1 MKRREFSTALAC
13 STAMTSFAQQSPF
26 LKGRDFSEL
35 GKRAAIE
42 APANKIEVADFFW
55 YSCPHCNAFEPM
67 LEAWIAKLPS
77 DVQIRRVPVH
87 FRDDFEPQQRLY
99 FTLEAMGKVAELHG
113 KVFDEIHQRRNTLTT
128 NSQILA
134 WVETRREINAEQ
146 FKQLF
151 NSFSVVAKAKR
162 AKITQDEYALG
173 GVPALGVAGKY
184 YTDGSL
190 AQNMSRALQV
200 VDMLIQ
206 SERAIKARS

>member
-1 MKRREFSTALAC
+1 
-13 STAMTSFAQQSPF
+13 MTSFAQQSLY

-42 APANKIEVADFFW
+42 AAGNKIEVADFFW

-67 LEAWIAKLPS
+67 LEAWIAKLPA

-87 FRDDFEPQQRLY
+87 FRHDFESQQRLY
-99 FTLEAMGKVAELHG
+99 FTLEAMGKVGELHS
-113 KVFDEIHQRRNTLTT
+113 KVFDEVHQRRNMLTT
-128 NSQILA
+128 DSQILA
-134 WVETRREINAEQ
+134 WVETRHEINAEQ
-146 FKQLF
+146 SKQLF
-151 NSFSVVAKAKR
+151 NSFSVVAKAKK

-184 YTDGSL
+184 YTDGTF
-190 AQNMSRALQV
+190 AQNMQKALQT

-206 SERAIKARS
+206 FERAIKARS